1 MAEGDL
7 RRHFAA
13 AAVVAEVQLDLG
25 VARYKLV
32 RRLRVGEFHKPSMG
46 SGLGFYAKRVPFFR
60 ISSSVWSYFGNQ
72 TKSNDYGEALNHT
85 ISLS

>member
-1 MAEGDL
+1 MTEGDL

-46 SGLGFYAKRVPFFR
+46 SVQGWDFMLKESHFFEFPQVCGV
-60 ISSSVWSYFGNQ
+60 ISVTRQNP
-72 TKSNDYGEALNHT
+72 T
-85 ISLS
+85 ITEKH